1 MPAVRVTADALVDFS
16 LRMAQ
21 ALLVQ
26 ELFSS
31 AIDPLLRD
39 ALAAMYVEKET
50 PMHRVVFA
58 LAKFVVM
65 VCAIRAVFG

>member
-1 MPAVRVTADALVDFS
+1 MASVRVTTDALVDFS

-31 AIDPLLRD
+31 AIDPLLRG
-39 ALAAMYVEKET
+39 ALAAMYVEKDT
-50 PMHRVVFA
+50 ALHRVVFA
-58 LAKFVVM
+58 LTKFVVM
-65 VCAIRAVFG
+65 ISAIRLVFG